1 MSSHPVLA
9 TILSDNYYLLLVYV
23 IATVIPK
30 MKRTRVVVAA
40 VPLVVFA
47 AVSLLAYGLSVS
59 FRLPTP
65 FNES

>member
-1 MSSHPVLA
+1 MSWHPVLA
-9 TILSDNYYLLLVYV
+9 TILSGNYYLLLVYI

-47 AVSLLAYGLSVS
+47 AVSFLAYGLSVS

-65 FNES
+65 FDES

>member
-1 MSSHPVLA
+1 
-9 TILSDNYYLLLVYV
+9 
-23 IATVIPK
+23 

-47 AVSLLAYGLSVS
+47 AVSFLAYGLSVS

-65 FNES
+65 FNEILVEGELVLLIKNYRVSYNVTCVSSRAS